1 MPETDEDKFRTGLA
15 VLEMSRTAGWQW
27 LENEIRR
34 ELDIERK
41 ELRQFE
47 LEGLSVGQ
55 IAAGYLRH
63 RAGVEAFEKI
73 LFMVEAA
80 IKQKDEAAWAMK
92 RE

>member
-1 MPETDEDKFRTGLA
+1 MPDTNEEKFRTGLA

-34 ELDIERK
+34 ELDMERK
-41 ELRQFE
+41 ELREFE
-47 LEGLSVGQ
+47 LEDLGVGQ
-55 IAAGYLRH
+55 IAAEYLRH

-73 LFMVEAA
+73 LFIVEAA
-80 IKQKDEAAWAMK
+80 IRQKDEAAWTMK